1 MAYLGVEIT
10 ARVEHMLKTNFFKAG
25 FKFDIFRKL
34 LRECNAVI
42 AGGSILSIASY
53 SDYRLRDID
62 IYVRCEDSKPILQIL
77 MGKVDYKQFRKGKFS
92 RYSETFLNR
101 NGIRCIYYSKYN
113 PNTYYADI
121 DIMTVRNSKS
131 PLDVIKAFDLTFC
144 QVWYD
149 GDKVYANYPEDIKNK
164 IGSLEDS
171 YTIPLLNM
179 NKFLVER
186 YEKYTNR
193 GFNIKINYPE
203 EHTIVKDMMGIEKSK
218 KFKHLSI
225 DEINKFYDTDDK
237 RKKMITR
244 MILAE
249 LTMNI
254 DDSGYDTDDYDSI
267 ESFNSFGEDKVNE
280 VVQNIKNKLIISS
293 DPKNYNWLLLQ
304 WMKLLKR
311 EE

>member
-1 MAYLGVEIT
+1 
-10 ARVEHMLKTNFFKAG
+10 
-25 FKFDIFRKL
+25 
-34 LRECNAVI
+34 
-42 AGGSILSIASY
+42 
-53 SDYRLRDID
+53 
-62 IYVRCEDSKPILQIL
+62 
-77 MGKVDYKQFRKGKFS
+77 
-92 RYSETFLNR
+92 
-101 NGIRCIYYSKYN
+101 
-113 PNTYYADI
+113 
-121 DIMTVRNSKS
+121 
-131 PLDVIKAFDLTFC
+131 LDVIKAFDLTFC

-149 GDKVYANYPEDIKNK
+149 GDKVYADYPEDVKNK

-193 GFNIKINYPE
+193 GFTIKINYPE
-203 EHTIVKDMMGIEKSK
+203 EHTIVRDMMGIEKSK

-225 DEINKFYDTDDK
+225 DEIDKLYDTDDK

-280 VVQNIKNKLIISS
+280 VVQDIKNKLIISS

-304 WMKLLKR
+304 WMKLLKS